1 MSIRELSSIDMRKI
15 ILSVLGIVF
24 ILVALYLGKNISES
38 KKQTRPIPAKVIK
51 TVFVDTVINGNVK
64 IIIPANGSLTAKR
77 RIELFSEVQGVFRI
91 GSRLFKAGQKYN
103 LGDVFIRID
112 NTEYYANV
120 QSAKSNFY
128 NTLTAIMPDL
138 KLDFPDVFKKWETY
152 IDNIDLKKTTPS
164 LPELTTEKEKYFIT
178 GRGIISGYY
187 NVKNL
192 EQRLNKYAISAPFN
206 GILTEALVT
215 EGSLIRSGQKLGEYI
230 DDSVYEL
237 EVAVSRNYAS
247 LLKIGETVTLH
258 NLEKTETYNGSVSRI
273 NGSVDLSSQTISAFI
288 EVKDDVLKEGMYLE
302 AQLGAKE
309 EKNVIEIDRALLSDT
324 NEVFIVKDSLLLTH
338 PVKPVFFGDNKVV
351 IKGVP
356 NGTFLLA
363 KPVPGAYPGMLVKPY
378 VNNTNQD

>member
-1 MSIRELSSIDMRKI
+1 MRKI

-103 LGDVFIRID
+103 SGDVFIRID

-206 GILTEALVT
+206 ANPIRFCPKTSVGLQNNKQALT
-215 EGSLIRSGQKLGEYI
+215 
-230 DDSVYEL
+230 
-237 EVAVSRNYAS
+237 AVHTPRQAPM
-247 LLKIGETVTLH
+247 
-258 NLEKTETYNGSVSRI
+258 TYTYS
-273 NGSVDLSSQTISAFI
+273 
-288 EVKDDVLKEGMYLE
+288 
-302 AQLGAKE
+302 
-309 EKNVIEIDRALLSDT
+309 
-324 NEVFIVKDSLLLTH
+324 
-338 PVKPVFFGDNKVV
+338 
-351 IKGVP
+351 
-356 NGTFLLA
+356 
-363 KPVPGAYPGMLVKPY
+363 ML
-378 VNNTNQD
+378 